1 MARRGTAPHDRGRHP
16 PAAPGTIRPPW
27 ISKQGRRRW
36 QSTGCQPNRRRHC
49 PDRKSARLGPAS
61 RRSRYPPPRRTR
73 RRGTE
78 FQANLARHRCGIEG
92 IDLDDV
98 AEPVGLGC
106 IVRRTGVEAGV
117 DGLPPVDALPLLQPV
132 ATAADC
138 GWIGHKVVVE
148 VLLARLHGAPG
159 RRTAG
164 TVAEGTDHAAP
175 ARVISGLQEMAS
187 RCRTGHRERRTR
199 GDPPVSRR
207 TADVV
212 PRSSSARAFQLD
224 DAEALRGHRRFEH
237 LTLVCCRPGRREHD
251 LAIGELVVTAQQRQA
266 RRKSARCSCWELD
279 MRTHCRT

>member
-1 MARRGTAPHDRGRHP
+1 M
-16 PAAPGTIRPPW
+16 
-27 ISKQGRRRW
+27 
-36 QSTGCQPNRRRHC
+36 
-49 PDRKSARLGPAS
+49 
-61 RRSRYPPPRRTR
+61 
-73 RRGTE
+73 
-78 FQANLARHRCGIEG
+78 
-92 IDLDDV
+92 
-98 AEPVGLGC
+98 GLGC
-106 IVRRTGVEAGV
+106 IVRRTDVEAGV

-148 VLLARLHGAPG
+148 VLLARQHGAPG

-187 RCRTGHRERRTR
+187 GCRTGHRERRTR
-199 GDPPVSRR
+199 GHPPVSRC

-237 LTLVCCRPGRREHD
+237 LTLVCCRPGRRD
-251 LAIGELVVTAQQRQA
+251 MILRLVNSWLQQNNAKLGESRLGALVGSWICARTAALEVA
-266 RRKSARCSCWELD
+266 RHRAAVAMGVANHGQKLMHKDPR
-279 MRTHCRT
+279 RV